1 MQAKEFINYIKNP
14 NSLEKN
20 SVKELQ
26 KLVNDFP
33 YFQSAHLLLS
43 LASKKWDASV
53 YQKSL
58 KKTAIVVTNRSHLFN
73 LIQQFEISNTVI
85 EDSDHQK
92 LVVEEVLEPI
102 DSTKELN
109 ILKATELLIENSDS
123 EISETEFQQKTKPNA
138 EEVLENEIAKQVVSA
153 IVEKQMFNLSDTQ
166 LVFNQN
172 KEPENFTD
180 WLRLIQKSNKQ
191 LSAENIL
198 EKNINSKDIYNHIKT
213 RLEKSKIITQ
223 ESALNKKLKNL
234 ALIDKIIEKSPG
246 QIKIKDDQKFY
257 SPEQNAKESLLE
269 NEHLVSE
276 TLAKIYALQGSVNK
290 AVRAYEILSLKFPQ
304 KSAYFASLIQKLKNN

>member
-14 NSLEKN
+14 NSLEKE

-73 LIQQFEISNTVI
+73 LIQKVDISNIVI

-123 EISETEFQQKTKPNA
+123 EISETGVQQKTKPNA
-138 EEVLENEIAKQVVSA
+138 EEVLENEIAKQVVGA

-166 LVFNQN
+166 LLFKQN
-172 KEPENFTD
+172 KEPETFTD

-198 EKNINSKDIYNHIKT
+198 EVNTENNTDIKT
-213 RLEKSKIITQ
+213 RLEKGKIITQ

-234 ALIDKIIEKSPG
+234 ALIDKIIENSPG

-257 SPEQNAKESLLE
+257 SPEHNAKESLLE

>member
-20 SVKELQ
+20 SVKDLQ

-73 LIQQFEISNTVI
+73 LIQQFEISNSVI

-123 EISETEFQQKTKPNA
+123 EITETEFQQKTKPNA

-166 LVFNQN
+166 FLFKQN
-172 KEPENFTD
+172 KEPETFTD

-198 EKNINSKDIYNHIKT
+198 DTNIENNTDIKT
-213 RLEKSKIITQ
+213 RLEKGKIITQ

-234 ALIDKIIEKSPG
+234 ALIDKIIENSPG

-257 SPEQNAKESLLE
+257 SPEHNAKESLLE

-304 KSAYFASLIQKLKNN
+304 KSVYFASLIQKLKNN

>member
-1 MQAKEFINYIKNP
+1 MQANEFINYIKNP
-14 NSLEKN
+14 NSLEKE

-85 EDSDHQK
+85 EDFDHQK

-123 EISETEFQQKTKPNA
+123 EITETEFQQKTKPNA

-153 IVEKQMFNLSDTQ
+153 IVEKQMFNLSDTK
-166 LVFNQN
+166 LLFKQN

-198 EKNINSKDIYNHIKT
+198 DTNTENNSDIKT

-234 ALIDKIIEKSPG
+234 ALIDKIIENSPG

>member
-73 LIQQFEISNTVI
+73 LIQKIDISNIVI

-92 LVVEEVLEPI
+92 LVVEEVLEPT

-123 EISETEFQQKTKPNA
+123 EISETGIQQKNKPNA
-138 EEVLENEIAKQVVSA
+138 EDVLENEIAKQVVGA

-166 LVFNQN
+166 LLFKQN
-172 KEPENFTD
+172 KEPETFTD

-198 EKNINSKDIYNHIKT
+198 DTNTENNTDIKT
-213 RLEKSKIITQ
+213 RLEKGKIITQ

-234 ALIDKIIEKSPG
+234 ALIDKIIENSPG

>member
-123 EISETEFQQKTKPNA
+123 EILETGIQQKTKPNA
-138 EEVLENEIAKQVVSA
+138 EDVLENEIAKQVVGA

-166 LVFNQN
+166 LLFKQN
-172 KEPENFTD
+172 KEPETFTD

-198 EKNINSKDIYNHIKT
+198 DTNTENNTDIKT

-234 ALIDKIIEKSPG
+234 ALIDKIIENSPG

-257 SPEQNAKESLLE
+257 SPEHNAKESLLE

>member
-14 NSLEKN
+14 NSLEKD

-73 LIQQFEISNTVI
+73 LIQQFDLSNSVI

-92 LVVEEVLEPI
+92 LVVEEVLDPI

-138 EEVLENEIAKQVVSA
+138 EEVLESEIAKQVVSA

-166 LVFNQN
+166 FLFKQN
-172 KEPENFTD
+172 KEPETFTD

-191 LSAENIL
+191 ISAENIL
-198 EKNINSKDIYNHIKT
+198 DTNTENNTDIKT
-213 RLEKSKIITQ
+213 RLEKSKIINQ

-234 ALIDKIIEKSPG
+234 ALIDKIIENSPG

-257 SPEQNAKESLLE
+257 SPEHNAKESLLE

>member
-14 NSLEKN
+14 NSLEKD
-20 SVKELQ
+20 SVKDLQ

-73 LIQQFEISNTVI
+73 LIQQFEISNSVI
-85 EDSDHQK
+85 EDSYHQK

-138 EEVLENEIAKQVVSA
+138 EEVLENEIAKQVVVA
-153 IVEKQMFNLSDTQ
+153 IVEKQMLNLSDTQ

-198 EKNINSKDIYNHIKT
+198 DTNTDNNTDIKT

-234 ALIDKIIEKSPG
+234 ALIDKIIENSPG

-257 SPEQNAKESLLE
+257 SPEHNAKESLLE

>member
-73 LIQQFEISNTVI
+73 LIQKIDISNIVI

-92 LVVEEVLEPI
+92 LVVEEVLEHT

-138 EEVLENEIAKQVVSA
+138 EEVLENEIAKHVVSA

-166 LVFNQN
+166 LLFKQN
-172 KEPENFTD
+172 KEPETFTD

-198 EKNINSKDIYNHIKT
+198 DTNIENNTDIKT
-213 RLEKSKIITQ
+213 RLEKGKIITQ
-223 ESALNKKLKNL
+223 ESALSKKLKNL
-234 ALIDKIIEKSPG
+234 ALIDKIIENSPG

-257 SPEQNAKESLLE
+257 SPEHNAKESLLE

>member
-14 NSLEKN
+14 NSLEKD

-73 LIQQFEISNTVI
+73 LIQQFEISNSVI
-85 EDSDHQK
+85 DDSVNQK
-92 LVVEEVLEPI
+92 LAVEEVLEPI

-138 EEVLENEIAKQVVSA
+138 EEVLESEIAKQVVSA
-153 IVEKQMFNLSDTQ
+153 IVEKQMNNLSDTQ
-166 LVFNQN
+166 LFVKQN

-198 EKNINSKDIYNHIKT
+198 DTNTENNTDIKT
-213 RLEKSKIITQ
+213 RLEKGKIINQ

-234 ALIDKIIEKSPG
+234 ALIDKIIENSPG

-257 SPEQNAKESLLE
+257 SPEHNAKESLLE

>member
-14 NSLEKN
+14 NSLEKE
-20 SVKELQ
+20 SVKELK

-73 LIQQFEISNTVI
+73 LIQQFDLSNSVI

-123 EISETEFQQKTKPNA
+123 EILETGIQQKTKPNA
-138 EEVLENEIAKQVVSA
+138 EDVLENEIAKHVVGA

-166 LVFNQN
+166 LLFKQN
-172 KEPENFTD
+172 KEPETFTD

-198 EKNINSKDIYNHIKT
+198 DTNIENNTDIKT

-234 ALIDKIIEKSPG
+234 ALIDKIIENSPG

-257 SPEQNAKESLLE
+257 SPEHNAKESLLE

>member
-20 SVKELQ
+20 SVKDLQ

-85 EDSDHQK
+85 EDFDHQK

-123 EISETEFQQKTKPNA
+123 EITETEFQQKTKPNA

-198 EKNINSKDIYNHIKT
+198 DVNTENNTDIKT
-213 RLEKSKIITQ
+213 RLEKGKIINQ

>member
-14 NSLEKN
+14 NSLEKE

-73 LIQQFEISNTVI
+73 LIQKVDISNIVI
-85 EDSDHQK
+85 EESDHQK

-123 EISETEFQQKTKPNA
+123 EISETGVQQKTKPNA
-138 EEVLENEIAKQVVSA
+138 EEVLENEIAKQLVGA
-153 IVEKQMFNLSDTQ
+153 IVEKQMLNLSDTQ

-198 EKNINSKDIYNHIKT
+198 DVNTDNNTDIKT
-213 RLEKSKIITQ
+213 RLEKVKIITQ

-234 ALIDKIIEKSPG
+234 ALIDKIIENSPG

-257 SPEQNAKESLLE
+257 SPEHNAKESLLE

>member
-14 NSLEKN
+14 NSLEKD
-20 SVKELQ
+20 SVKDLQ

-138 EEVLENEIAKQVVSA
+138 EEVLENEIAKQVVGA
-153 IVEKQMFNLSDTQ
+153 IVEKQILNLSDTQ

-198 EKNINSKDIYNHIKT
+198 DVNTDNNTDIKT
-213 RLEKSKIITQ
+213 RLEKGKIITQ

-257 SPEQNAKESLLE
+257 SPEHNAKESLLE

>member
-73 LIQQFEISNTVI
+73 LIQKVDISNIVI

-123 EISETEFQQKTKPNA
+123 EITETEFQQKTKPNA

-198 EKNINSKDIYNHIKT
+198 DTNTDNNTDIKT

-234 ALIDKIIEKSPG
+234 ALIDKIIENSPG

-257 SPEQNAKESLLE
+257 SPEHNAKESLLE

>member
-123 EISETEFQQKTKPNA
+123 EIFETGIQQKTKPNA
-138 EEVLENEIAKQVVSA
+138 EDVLENEIAKQVVGA

-166 LVFNQN
+166 LLFKQN
-172 KEPENFTD
+172 KEPETFTD

-198 EKNINSKDIYNHIKT
+198 DTNTENNTDIKT
-213 RLEKSKIITQ
+213 RLEKGKIITQ

-234 ALIDKIIEKSPG
+234 ALIDKIIENSPG

-257 SPEQNAKESLLE
+257 SPEHNAKESLLE

>member
-73 LIQQFEISNTVI
+73 LIQKVDISNIVI

-123 EISETEFQQKTKPNA
+123 EILETGIQQKTKPNA
-138 EEVLENEIAKQVVSA
+138 EDVLENEIAKQVVGA
-153 IVEKQMFNLSDTQ
+153 IVEKQMLNLSDTQ

-172 KEPENFTD
+172 KEPETFTD

-198 EKNINSKDIYNHIKT
+198 DTNTENNTDIKT

-234 ALIDKIIEKSPG
+234 ALIDKIIENSPG

-257 SPEQNAKESLLE
+257 SPEHNAKESLLE

>member
-138 EEVLENEIAKQVVSA
+138 EEVLENEIAKQVVGA

-166 LVFNQN
+166 LLFKQN
-172 KEPENFTD
+172 KEPETFTD

-198 EKNINSKDIYNHIKT
+198 DTNTENNTDIKT
-213 RLEKSKIITQ
+213 RLEKGKIITQ

-234 ALIDKIIEKSPG
+234 ALIDKIIENSPG

-257 SPEQNAKESLLE
+257 SPEHNAKESLLE

>member
-123 EISETEFQQKTKPNA
+123 EITETEFQQKTKPNA

-198 EKNINSKDIYNHIKT
+198 DINTDNNTDIKT
-213 RLEKSKIITQ
+213 RLEKGKIITQ

>member
-20 SVKELQ
+20 SVKDLQ

-85 EDSDHQK
+85 EDFDHQK

-109 ILKATELLIENSDS
+109 ILKANELLIENSDS

-138 EEVLENEIAKQVVSA
+138 EEVLENEIAKQVVGA
-153 IVEKQMFNLSDTQ
+153 IVEKQMLNLSDTQ

-198 EKNINSKDIYNHIKT
+198 DINTDNNTDIKT
-213 RLEKSKIITQ
+213 RLEKGKIITQ

>member
-73 LIQQFEISNTVI
+73 LIQQFEISNSVI
-85 EDSDHQK
+85 DDSVNQK
-92 LVVEEVLEPI
+92 LVVEEVLDPI

-138 EEVLENEIAKQVVSA
+138 EEVLESEIAKQVVSA
-153 IVEKQMFNLSDTQ
+153 IVEKQMNNLSDTQ
-166 LVFNQN
+166 LFVKQN

-191 LSAENIL
+191 ISAENIL
-198 EKNINSKDIYNHIKT
+198 DTNTENNTDIKT
-213 RLEKSKIITQ
+213 RLEKGKIINQ

-234 ALIDKIIEKSPG
+234 ALIDKIIENSPG

-257 SPEQNAKESLLE
+257 SPEHNAKESLLE

>member
-123 EISETEFQQKTKPNA
+123 EITETEFQQKTKPNA

-198 EKNINSKDIYNHIKT
+198 DTNTENNTDIKT

-234 ALIDKIIEKSPG
+234 ALIDKIIENSPG

-257 SPEQNAKESLLE
+257 SPEHNAKESLLE

>member
-14 NSLEKN
+14 NSLEKG

-73 LIQQFEISNTVI
+73 LIQQFDLSNSVI

-92 LVVEEVLEPI
+92 LALEEVLEPL

-138 EEVLENEIAKQVVSA
+138 EEVLESEIAKQVVSA
-153 IVEKQMFNLSDTQ
+153 IVEKQMNNLYDTQ
-166 LVFNQN
+166 LLFKQN

-198 EKNINSKDIYNHIKT
+198 DTNTENNTNIKT
-213 RLEKSKIITQ
+213 RLEKGKIINQ

-234 ALIDKIIEKSPG
+234 ALIDKIIENSPG

-257 SPEQNAKESLLE
+257 SPEHNAKESLLE

>member
-123 EISETEFQQKTKPNA
+123 EISETEIQQKSKPNA
-138 EEVLENEIAKQVVSA
+138 EEVLENEIAKQVVGA

-166 LVFNQN
+166 LLFKQN
-172 KEPENFTD
+172 KEPETFTD

-198 EKNINSKDIYNHIKT
+198 DTNIENNTDIKT
-213 RLEKSKIITQ
+213 RLEKGKIITQ

-234 ALIDKIIEKSPG
+234 ALIDKIIENSPG

-257 SPEQNAKESLLE
+257 SPEHNAKESLLE

>member
-14 NSLEKN
+14 NSLEKE

-73 LIQQFEISNTVI
+73 LIQKVDISNIVI

-123 EISETEFQQKTKPNA
+123 EILETGIQQKTKPNA
-138 EEVLENEIAKQVVSA
+138 EDVLENEIAKQVVGA

-166 LVFNQN
+166 LLFKQN
-172 KEPENFTD
+172 KEPETFTD

-198 EKNINSKDIYNHIKT
+198 DTNIENNTDIKT
-213 RLEKSKIITQ
+213 RLEKGKIITQ

-234 ALIDKIIEKSPG
+234 ALIDKIIENSPG

-257 SPEQNAKESLLE
+257 SPEHNAKESLLE

>member
-73 LIQQFEISNTVI
+73 LIQKVDISNIVI

-92 LVVEEVLEPI
+92 LVVEEVLEPT

-123 EISETEFQQKTKPNA
+123 EISETGVQQKTKPNA
-138 EEVLENEIAKQVVSA
+138 EEVLENEIAKQVVGA

-166 LVFNQN
+166 LLFKQN
-172 KEPENFTD
+172 KEPETFTD

-198 EKNINSKDIYNHIKT
+198 EVNTENNTDIKT
-213 RLEKSKIITQ
+213 RLEKGKIITQ

-234 ALIDKIIEKSPG
+234 ALIDKIIENSPG

-257 SPEQNAKESLLE
+257 SPEHNAKESLLD

>member
-73 LIQQFEISNTVI
+73 LIQQFDLSNSVI

-123 EISETEFQQKTKPNA
+123 EISETEIQQKSKLNA

-153 IVEKQMFNLSDTQ
+153 IVEKQMLNLSDTQ

-198 EKNINSKDIYNHIKT
+198 DTNIENNTDIKT
-213 RLEKSKIITQ
+213 RLEKGKIITQ

-234 ALIDKIIEKSPG
+234 ALIDKIIENSPG

-257 SPEQNAKESLLE
+257 SPEHNAKESLLE

>member
-73 LIQQFEISNTVI
+73 LIQKVDISNIVI
-85 EDSDHQK
+85 EDSNHQK
-92 LVVEEVLEPI
+92 LVVEEVLEPT

-123 EISETEFQQKTKPNA
+123 EILETGIQQKTKPNA
-138 EEVLENEIAKQVVSA
+138 EDVLENEIAKQVVGA

-166 LVFNQN
+166 LLFKQN
-172 KEPENFTD
+172 KEPETFTD

-198 EKNINSKDIYNHIKT
+198 DTNTDNNTDIKT

-234 ALIDKIIEKSPG
+234 ALIDKIIENSPG

-257 SPEQNAKESLLE
+257 SPEHNAKESLLE

>member
-123 EISETEFQQKTKPNA
+123 EITETEFQQKTKPNA
-138 EEVLENEIAKQVVSA
+138 EEVLENEIAKQVVGA
-153 IVEKQMFNLSDTQ
+153 IVEKQMLNLSDTQ

-198 EKNINSKDIYNHIKT
+198 DTNTDNNTDIKT

-234 ALIDKIIEKSPG
+234 ALIDKIIENSPG

-257 SPEQNAKESLLE
+257 SPEHNAKESLLE

>member
-14 NSLEKN
+14 NSLEKD
-20 SVKELQ
+20 SVKDLQ

-43 LASKKWDASV
+43 LASTKWDASV

-85 EDSDHQK
+85 EDFDHQK

-109 ILKATELLIENSDS
+109 ILKATELLIENSDY
-123 EISETEFQQKTKPNA
+123 EISETEIQQKSKLNA

-166 LVFNQN
+166 LLFKQN

-198 EKNINSKDIYNHIKT
+198 DTNTENNTDIKT

-234 ALIDKIIEKSPG
+234 ALIDKIIENSPG

-257 SPEQNAKESLLE
+257 SPEHNAKESLLE

>member
-73 LIQQFEISNTVI
+73 LIQQFEISNSVI
-85 EDSDHQK
+85 EDFDHQK

-198 EKNINSKDIYNHIKT
+198 DTNTENNSDIKT
-213 RLEKSKIITQ
+213 RLEKSKIINQ

-234 ALIDKIIEKSPG
+234 ALIDKIIENSPG

>member
-14 NSLEKN
+14 NSLEKG

-73 LIQQFEISNTVI
+73 LIQQFEISNSVI

-92 LVVEEVLEPI
+92 LVVEEVLEPV

-166 LVFNQN
+166 LLFKQN

-198 EKNINSKDIYNHIKT
+198 DTNTENNTDIKT
-213 RLEKSKIITQ
+213 RLEKGKIITQ

-234 ALIDKIIEKSPG
+234 ALIDKIIENSPG

>member
-20 SVKELQ
+20 SVKDLQ

-73 LIQQFEISNTVI
+73 LIQQFEISNSVI

-166 LVFNQN
+166 FLFKQN
-172 KEPENFTD
+172 KEPETFTD

-198 EKNINSKDIYNHIKT
+198 DTNIENNTDIKT
-213 RLEKSKIITQ
+213 RLEKGKIITQ

-234 ALIDKIIEKSPG
+234 ALIDKIIENSPG

-257 SPEQNAKESLLE
+257 SPEHNAKESLLE

-304 KSAYFASLIQKLKNN
+304 KSVYFASLIQKLKNN

>member
-73 LIQQFEISNTVI
+73 LIQQFELSNTVI

-92 LVVEEVLEPI
+92 LVVEEVLDPI

-109 ILKATELLIENSDS
+109 ILKAAELLTENSDS

-153 IVEKQMFNLSDTQ
+153 IVEKQMNNLYDTQ
-166 LVFNQN
+166 LLFKQN

-198 EKNINSKDIYNHIKT
+198 DTNTENNTDIKT
-213 RLEKSKIITQ
+213 RLEKGKIITQ

-234 ALIDKIIEKSPG
+234 ALIDKIIENSPG

>member
-14 NSLEKN
+14 NSLEKD
-20 SVKELQ
+20 SVKDLQ

-138 EEVLENEIAKQVVSA
+138 EEVLENEIAKQVVGA
-153 IVEKQMFNLSDTQ
+153 IVEKQMLNLSDTQ

-198 EKNINSKDIYNHIKT
+198 DVNTDNNTDIKT
-213 RLEKSKIITQ
+213 RLEKGKIITQ

-257 SPEQNAKESLLE
+257 SPEHNAKESLLE

>member
-20 SVKELQ
+20 SVKDLQ

-123 EISETEFQQKTKPNA
+123 EILETGIQQKTKPNA
-138 EEVLENEIAKQVVSA
+138 EDVLENEIAKQVVGA
-153 IVEKQMFNLSDTQ
+153 IVEKQMLNLSDTQ

-198 EKNINSKDIYNHIKT
+198 DTNTENNTDIKT

-234 ALIDKIIEKSPG
+234 ALIDKIIENSPG

>member
-20 SVKELQ
+20 SVKDLQ

-123 EISETEFQQKTKPNA
+123 EITETEFQQKTKPNA

-198 EKNINSKDIYNHIKT
+198 DINTDNNTDIKT
-213 RLEKSKIITQ
+213 RLEKGKIITQ

>member
-85 EDSDHQK
+85 EDFDHQK

-123 EISETEFQQKTKPNA
+123 EILETGIQQKTKPNA
-138 EEVLENEIAKQVVSA
+138 EDVLENEIAKQVVGA

-166 LVFNQN
+166 LLFKQN
-172 KEPENFTD
+172 KEPETFTD

-198 EKNINSKDIYNHIKT
+198 EVNTENNTDIKT
-213 RLEKSKIITQ
+213 RLEKGKIITQ

-234 ALIDKIIEKSPG
+234 ALIDKIIENSPG

-257 SPEQNAKESLLE
+257 SPEHNAKESLLE

>member
-14 NSLEKN
+14 NSLEKE

-73 LIQQFEISNTVI
+73 LIQKVDISNIVI

-123 EISETEFQQKTKPNA
+123 EILETGIQQKTKPNA
-138 EEVLENEIAKQVVSA
+138 EDVLENEIAKQVVAA

-166 LVFNQN
+166 LLFKQN
-172 KEPENFTD
+172 KEPETFTD

-198 EKNINSKDIYNHIKT
+198 DTNIENNTDIKT
-213 RLEKSKIITQ
+213 RLEKGKIITQ

-234 ALIDKIIEKSPG
+234 ALIDKIIENSPG

>member
-14 NSLEKN
+14 NSLEKD

-85 EDSDHQK
+85 EDSDHQR
-92 LVVEEVLEPI
+92 LVLEEVLEPI

-138 EEVLENEIAKQVVSA
+138 EEVLENEIAKQVVGA
-153 IVEKQMFNLSDTQ
+153 IVEKQMLNLSDTQ

-172 KEPENFTD
+172 KEPGNFTD

-198 EKNINSKDIYNHIKT
+198 DVNTENNTDIKT
-213 RLEKSKIITQ
+213 RLEKGKIINQ

>member
-20 SVKELQ
+20 SVKDLQ

-138 EEVLENEIAKQVVSA
+138 EEVLENEIAKQVVGA
-153 IVEKQMFNLSDTQ
+153 ILEKQMLNLSDTQ

-198 EKNINSKDIYNHIKT
+198 DINTDNNTDIKT
-213 RLEKSKIITQ
+213 RLEKGKIITQ